1 MECQINF
8 VDIPTDCPQRDERLG
23 RTGDIA
29 LFAPTAAYNF
39 DMSRFF
45 DKWLKDIRAE
55 QNQGGGIPMIVP
67 MVKIPGQF
75 EMMFPLAAD
84 HWGDA
89 CILVPWAEYK
99 ARGDIELLRKMY
111 PSMKK
116 YIKACKFWAGLFS
129 TPKNKRIWKLLFHY
143 GDWWRRI
150 WATKTG

>member
-1 MECQINF
+1 
-8 VDIPTDCPQRDERLG
+8 
-23 RTGDIA
+23 
-29 LFAPTAAYNF
+29 
-39 DMSRFF
+39 
-45 DKWLKDIRAE
+45 
-55 QNQGGGIPMIVP
+55 
-67 MVKIPGQF
+67 
-75 EMMFPLAAD
+75 MMFPLAAD

-143 GDWWRRI
+143 GDWCAPDMGYKDWMKRGK
-150 WATKTG
+150 WTSHPD

>member
-1 MECQINF
+1 MECQIQF
-8 VDIPTDCPQRDERLG
+8 RRYPYGLSAEDERLG
-23 RTGDIA
+23 WTGDIA

-45 DKWLKDIRAE
+45 DKWLKDLRAE

-116 YIKACKFWAGLFS
+116 YIKHVNSGRTFLYSQKQTDLEAFVPLW
-129 TPKNKRIWKLLFHY
+129 
-143 GDWWRRI
+143 
-150 WATKTG
+150 